1 MAVKYCF
8 RAVIVGVFFMGVCFP
23 LSLFAFTVDTIQP
36 LSFGQVIAD
45 PTANETI
52 EVDAQTG
59 PATTE
64 KTSSGYSYI
73 VSGGNN
79 GTIRINTGTS
89 LSCSLLFPPSITL
102 SGGGDTMLVD
112 HFSLLSMNGGSTVGG
127 ILDLYIGGRMNIHSG
142 QLGASY
148 SGNVVVT
155 VIIE

>member
-1 MAVKYCF
+1 MALKHYFFV
-8 RAVIVGVFFMGVCFP
+8 VIVGVFLMVVCSP
-23 LSLFAFTVDTIQP
+23 LSLFAFTIDSIQP

-52 EVDAQTG
+52 EVDAQNG
-59 PATTE
+59 PATTK

-73 VSGGNN
+73 VLGGN
-79 GTIRINTGTS
+79 GGIIRINSGIP
-89 LSCSLLFPPSITL
+89 LSCSLLFPLSITL

-112 HFSLLSMNGGSTVGG
+112 HFSLLSMNGGSTAGG
-127 ILDLYIGGRMNIHSG
+127 VLDLYIGGRMNIHSG

-148 SGNVVVT
+148 TGNVVVT